1 MQKGCK
7 NTLKI
12 LFVIIRT
19 NGKEWSL
26 LACNQQLFHYQL
38 NFSLQKII

>member
-19 NGKEWSL
+19 NGTESSL
-26 LACNQQLFHYQL
+26 FAYNNNISHYKL